1 MYDHSTFDNTG
12 FALKGFLNGGSYT
25 LTAAER
31 EEKVIKQLSSLYG
44 PEAEKYVAYHVW
56 REEEVLFL
64 PYEDLSWR
72 IKIMDILIIK
82 PFINNKLYISGAETA
97 SINPGYM
104 DGALNAAYYIAAQ
117 F

>member
-1 MYDHSTFDNTG
+1 
-12 FALKGFLNGGSYT
+12 LNGGSYT

-31 EEKVIKQLSSLYG
+31 EEKSSSNLARYMSRSGEICSLSR
-44 PEAEKYVAYHVW
+44 KVW
-56 REEEVLFL
+56 REEVLTFL
-64 PYEDLSWR
+64 PMKSLSWR